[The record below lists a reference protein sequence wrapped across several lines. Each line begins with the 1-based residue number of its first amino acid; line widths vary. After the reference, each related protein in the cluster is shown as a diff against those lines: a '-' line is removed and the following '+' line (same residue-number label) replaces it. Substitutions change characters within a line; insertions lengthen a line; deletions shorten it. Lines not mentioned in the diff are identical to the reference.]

1 MDLNRISLIGNMTS
15 DAELKATTSGKEVT
29 QFSVATN
36 EQYTDAKGQ
45 KVSEAEFHNCTAWG
59 KLAEIVSGY
68 AGKGSRVFVEG
79 RLKTE
84 EYTSKQGELVKTKK
98 VIVSQFILL
107 DKKGVT
113 NKPVEESFSID
124 QVPF

>member
-1 MDLNRISLIGNMTS
+1 MDLNRLQIIGNMTS
-15 DAELKATTSGKEVT
+15 DAELKRTTAGKEVT

-84 EYTSKQGELVKTKK
+84 EYTNKQGEMVKTKK
-98 VIVSQFILL
+98 VVVSQFILL
-107 DKKGVT
+107 DKKGAIH
-113 NKPVEESFSID
+113 KPVEESFSIED
-124 QVPF
+124 VPF